1 MRMAENV
8 INAAI
13 KSSPECIDSDK
24 IPRLFVENPITNFS
38 IVSAAEAIIEVIATL
53 TFSSSALLLSKK
65 ENFVVDDVADSFL
78 SIALCVLL

>member
-24 IPRLFVENPITNFS
+24 IPRLFVENPMTNFS
-38 IVSAAEAIIEVIATL
+38 TISDAEAIIEVIATL
-53 TFSSSALLLSKK
+53 TFSSNAILLSKR
-65 ENFVVDDVADSFL
+65 EDFVFAVVVVLF
-78 SIALCVLL
+78 ALHE